1 MPEMIDP
8 VQVLLFIVLSAVA
21 VAASLNAWRTR
32 TAYGLFRFFAFE
44 FLALL
49 IVWNASRWFRDPLSI
64 QQIVSWIIFAASTM
78 LAAHGL
84 HLLRSLGKAQR
95 RVMEDTETVVE
106 VGAYRFIRHP
116 LYASLLFI
124 GWGVF
129 FKGLDWP
136 SGALALAATAFWIA
150 TARYEERFNI
160 DRFGVAYSEYMKR
173 TKMFV
178 PFLL

>member
-1 MPEMIDP
+1 MIGP
-8 VQVLLFIVLSAVA
+8 VQLLLFVVLSAVA
-21 VAASLNAWRTR
+21 VAVSLHAWRTR
-32 TAYGLFRFFAFE
+32 LAYGLFRFFAFE
-44 FLALL
+44 FLAVL
-49 IVWNASRWFRDPLSI
+49 IVWNASRWFRNPLSI
-64 QQIVSWIIFAASTM
+64 QQIVSWTIFAASTA
-78 LAAHGL
+78 LAAHGV
-84 HLLRSLGKAQR
+84 HLLRSVGKAQR
-95 RVMEDTETVVE
+95 RVMENTETVVE
-106 VGAYRFIRHP
+106 VGVYRFIRHP

-129 FKGLDWP
+129 LKGPDLP
-136 SGALALAATAFWIA
+136 SGVLALAATAFWVA